1 MMLDAPAIWLR
12 DNCSCAECRHPGN
25 GQKLFNIGDLAEGI
39 SVEEVRED
47 DGKVHV
53 RFAPDGHAAVF
64 DGDWLRT
71 WRLSEGQAP
80 QDPRT
85 EDAKRLWDATDMGPL
100 PEADWAAYQNEPAV
114 KAAALDA
121 VVRLGFVVLRG
132 VETVERRVLD
142 VAESFG
148 FVRDTNYGELFDVRI
163 EANPVNLAFTGLPIT
178 PHTDNPYR
186 DPVPTLQILHCLRN
200 AAQGGDSG
208 FVDGF
213 GAAVVLRAENPEA
226 FDALSR
232 TEVTYKFA
240 SADAELSATRPM
252 IGLDPYGRVREIR
265 FNNRSMQPVRL
276 RPADFERFYD
286 AYRAFA
292 EVLNR
297 PDRQVVMRMQ
307 PGDCVIFDNTRLLHA
322 RTGFEGDPVE
332 GAGGERHLQG
342 CYADLDGLEST
353 LAVLRRAK

>member
-12 DNCSCAECRHPGN
+12 DNCSCEECRHPGN

-39 SVEEVRED
+39 RVDEVHED
-47 DGKVHV
+47 DGMVHV
-53 RFAPDGHAAVF
+53 RFAPDGHTAVF
-64 DGDWLRT
+64 DGDWLRS
-71 WRLSEGQAP
+71 WLPDASEAP
-80 QDPRT
+80 EDPRVD
-85 EDAKRLWDATDMGPL
+85 DAKQLWNATTIGQVSQ
-100 PEADWAAYQNEPAV
+100 ADWADYQRDPST

-121 VVRLGFVVLRG
+121 VLRTGLVVLRG
-132 VETVERRVLD
+132 VETTPRRVLD
-142 VAESFG
+142 VAASFG
-148 FVRDTNYGELFDVRI
+148 FVRDTNYGDLFDVRI

-186 DPVPTLQILHCLRN
+186 DPVPTLQLLHCLQN
-200 AAQGGDSG
+200 AARGGDSG

-213 GAAVVLRAENPEA
+213 HAAAVLRDEDQEA
-226 FDALSR
+226 FDVLSR
-232 TEVTYKFA
+232 TEVTYRFA

-276 RPADFERFYD
+276 RPADAERFYD

-297 PDRQVVMRMQ
+297 PDQQVIMRMQ

-322 RTGFEGDPVE
+322 RSAFEGCPAE

-353 LAVLRRAK
+353 LAVLRRAT

>member
-1 MMLDAPAIWLR
+1 MTIDAPAIWLR
-12 DNCSCAECRHPGN
+12 DNCSCADCRHPGN

-39 SVEEVRED
+39 RVDEVYED
-47 DGKVHV
+47 NGMVHV

-64 DGDWLRT
+64 DRDWLRS
-71 WRLSEGQAP
+71 WLPDASEAP
-80 QDPRT
+80 ADPRAD
-85 EDAKRLWDATDMGPL
+85 DAKRMWDATTVGAL
-100 PEADWAAYQNEPAV
+100 PEANWADYQRDPAT

-121 VVRLGFVVLRG
+121 VLRTGLVVLRG
-132 VETVERRVLD
+132 VETTPRRVLD
-142 VAESFG
+142 VAASFG

-163 EANPVNLAFTGLPIT
+163 EANPVNLAFTDLPIT

-186 DPVPTLQILHCLRN
+186 DPVPTLQILHCLSN
-200 AAQGGDSG
+200 ATQGGDSG

-213 GAAVVLRAENPEA
+213 GAAHVLRDENPDA
-226 FDALSR
+226 FDVLSR
-232 TEVTYKFA
+232 IEVTYTFS

-276 RPADFERFYD
+276 RPADAEVFYD

-292 EVLNR
+292 DVLNR
-297 PDRQVVMRMQ
+297 PQQQVVLRMQ

-322 RTGFEGDPVE
+322 RTGFEGP
-332 GAGGERHLQG
+332 AGERHLQG

-353 LAVLRRAK
+353 LAVLRRGA

>member
-12 DNCSCAECRHPGN
+12 DNCSCADCRHPGN
-25 GQKLFNIGDLAEGI
+25 GQKLFNIGDIAEGI
-39 SVEEVRED
+39 RVDDVRED

-64 DGDWLRT
+64 DGEWLRT
-71 WRLSEGQAP
+71 WSLAEGQAP
-80 QDPRT
+80 PDLRT
-85 EDAKRLWDATDMGPL
+85 EDAKRTWDATDVGPL
-100 PEADWAAYQNEPAV
+100 PDADWVAYQNDPAV

-132 VETVERRVLD
+132 VETTERRVLD
-142 VAESFG
+142 VAKSFG
-148 FVRDTNYGELFDVRI
+148 FIRDTNYGELFDVQI

-200 AAQGGDSG
+200 ATQGGDSG

-213 GAAVVLRAENPEA
+213 KAAALLREENPEA
-226 FDALSR
+226 FDVLSR
-232 TEVTYKFA
+232 IEVTFEFS

-276 RPADFERFYD
+276 RAADSERFYA

-292 EVLNR
+292 EVINR
-297 PDRQVVMRMQ
+297 PQLQIVFRMR
-307 PGDCVIFDNTRLLHA
+307 PGDCVIFDNIRLLHA
-322 RTGFEGDPVE
+322 RTGFEGE
-332 GAGGERHLQG
+332 AGERHLQG

-353 LAVLRRAK
+353 LAVLRRAR

>member
-12 DNCSCAECRHPGN
+12 DNCSCAECMHPGN
-25 GQKLFNIGDLAEGI
+25 GQKLFNIGDIAEG
-39 SVEEVRED
+39 VRVDEVHED
-47 DGKVHV
+47 NGKVHV

-64 DGDWLRT
+64 DGEWLRT
-71 WRLSEGQAP
+71 WSLAEGQAP
-80 QDPRT
+80 PDLRT
-85 EDAKRLWDATDMGPL
+85 EDAKRIWDATDVGPL
-100 PEADWAAYQNEPAV
+100 PDADWVTYQNDPAV

-132 VETVERRVLD
+132 VETTERRVLD

-148 FVRDTNYGELFDVRI
+148 FIRDTNYGELFDVRI

-200 AAQGGDSG
+200 ATQGGDSG

-213 GAAVVLRAENPEA
+213 KAAALLREENPEA
-226 FDALSR
+226 FDVLSR
-232 TEVTYKFA
+232 IEVTYKFS

-276 RPADFERFYD
+276 RAAESERFYA

-292 EVLNR
+292 DVINR
-297 PDRQVVMRMQ
+297 PQLQIAFRMR
-307 PGDCVIFDNTRLLHA
+307 PGDCVIFDNIRLLHA
-322 RTGFEGDPVE
+322 RTGFEGE
-332 GAGGERHLQG
+332 AGERHLQG

-353 LAVLRRAK
+353 LAVLRRGR

>member
-1 MMLDAPAIWLR
+1 MMMDAPAIWLR

-25 GQKLFNIGDLAEGI
+25 GQKLFNIGDLAEDI
-39 SVEEVRED
+39 SVDEVRED
-47 DGKVHV
+47 NGVVHV
-53 RFAPDGHAAVF
+53 RFGPDGHATVF
-64 DGDWLRT
+64 DGDWLRRWLPDT
-71 WRLSEGQAP
+71 SEAP
-80 QDPRT
+80 PDLRVD
-85 EDAKRLWDATDMGPL
+85 DAKRMWDADTLGSV
-100 PEADWAAYQNEPAV
+100 PEANWADYHRNPAV

-121 VVRLGFVVLRG
+121 VVRTGFVVLRG
-132 VETVERRVLD
+132 VETTQRRVLD
-142 VAESFG
+142 VAASFG

-163 EANPVNLAFTGLPIT
+163 EANPVNLAFTDLPIT

-186 DPVPTLQILHCLRN
+186 DPVPTLQILHCLSN
-200 AAQGGDSG
+200 ATQGGDSG

-213 GAAVVLRAENPEA
+213 GAAHVLRDENPVA
-226 FDALSR
+226 FDILSR
-232 TEVTYKFA
+232 TEVTFGFS

-276 RPADFERFYD
+276 RPAEAGPFYD

-292 EVLNR
+292 DVLNR
-297 PDRQVVMRMQ
+297 PQQQVVFRMQ

-322 RTGFEGDPVE
+322 RSGFEGP
-332 GAGGERHLQG
+332 AGERHLQG

-353 LAVLRRAK
+353 LAVSRRPG

>member
-1 MMLDAPAIWLR
+1 MLDAPAIWLR
-12 DNCSCAECRHPGN
+12 DNCSCADCRHPGN
-25 GQKLFNIGDLAEGI
+25 GQKLFNIGDIAEGI
-39 SVEEVRED
+39 RVDDVRED

-64 DGDWLRT
+64 DGEWLRT
-71 WRLSEGQAP
+71 WSLAEGQAP
-80 QDPRT
+80 PDLRT
-85 EDAKRLWDATDMGPL
+85 EDAKRMWDATDVGPL
-100 PEADWAAYQNEPAV
+100 PDADWVAYQNDPAV

-132 VETVERRVLD
+132 VETAERRVLD

-148 FVRDTNYGELFDVRI
+148 FIRDTNYGELFDVRI
-163 EANPVNLAFTGLPIT
+163 EPNPVNLAFTGLPIA

-200 AAQGGDSG
+200 ATQGGDSG

-213 GAAVVLRAENPEA
+213 KAAALLREKNPEA
-226 FDALSR
+226 FDVLSR
-232 TEVTYKFA
+232 IEVTFEFS

-276 RPADFERFYD
+276 RAADSERFYT

-292 EVLNR
+292 EVINR
-297 PDRQVVMRMQ
+297 PQLQIVFRMR
-307 PGDCVIFDNTRLLHA
+307 PGDCVIFDNIRLLHA
-322 RTGFEGDPVE
+322 RTGFEGE
-332 GAGGERHLQG
+332 AGERHLQG

-353 LAVLRRAK
+353 LAVLRRAR

>member
-12 DNCSCAECRHPGN
+12 DNCSCADCRHPGN
-25 GQKLFNIGDLAEGI
+25 GQKLFNIGDIAEGI
-39 SVEEVRED
+39 RVDDVRED

-64 DGDWLRT
+64 DGEWLRT
-71 WRLSEGQAP
+71 WSLAEGQAP
-80 QDPRT
+80 PDLRT
-85 EDAKRLWDATDMGPL
+85 EDAKRMWDATDVGPL
-100 PEADWAAYQNEPAV
+100 PDADWVAYQNDPAV

-132 VETVERRVLD
+132 VETAERRVLD

-148 FVRDTNYGELFDVRI
+148 FIRDTNYGELFDVRI
-163 EANPVNLAFTGLPIT
+163 EPNPVNLAFTGLPIA

-200 AAQGGDSG
+200 ATQGGDSG

-213 GAAVVLRAENPEA
+213 KAAALLREKNPEA
-226 FDALSR
+226 FDVLSR
-232 TEVTYKFA
+232 IEVTFEFS

-276 RPADFERFYD
+276 RAADSERFYT

-292 EVLNR
+292 EVINR
-297 PDRQVVMRMQ
+297 PQLQIVFRMR
-307 PGDCVIFDNTRLLHA
+307 PGDCVIFDNIRLLHA
-322 RTGFEGDPVE
+322 RTGFEGE
-332 GAGGERHLQG
+332 AGERHLQG

-353 LAVLRRAK
+353 LAVLRRAR

>member
-1 MMLDAPAIWLR
+1 MMLDASAIWLR

-39 SVEEVRED
+39 RVDEVRED
-47 DGKVHV
+47 DGVVHV

-64 DGDWLRT
+64 DGEWLRSWLPNT
-71 WRLSEGQAP
+71 AEAP
-80 QDPRT
+80 ADPRAD
-85 EDAKRLWDATDMGPL
+85 DAKELWNATTIGAV
-100 PEADWAAYQNEPAV
+100 PEADWVAYQRDPET

-121 VVRLGFVVLRG
+121 VLRTGFVVLHG
-132 VETVERRVLD
+132 VETTPRRVLD
-142 VAESFG
+142 VAASFG
-148 FVRDTNYGELFDVRI
+148 FVRNTNYGELFDVRI
-163 EANPVNLAFTGLPIT
+163 ETNPVNLAFTGLPIT

-186 DPVPTLQILHCLRN
+186 DPVPTVQLLHCLRN
-200 AAQGGDSG
+200 AAKGGDSG

-213 GAAVVLRAENPEA
+213 SAAAVLRDENPDA
-226 FDALSR
+226 FDVLSR
-232 TEVTYKFA
+232 TEVTYRFA

-252 IGLDPYGRVREIR
+252 IGLDTYGRVREVR
-265 FNNRSMQPVRL
+265 FNNRSMQPIRL
-276 RPADFERFYD
+276 RPADSERFYD

-297 PDRQVVMRMQ
+297 PGQQFVMRLQ

-322 RTGFEGDPVE
+322 RTRFEESPAE

-353 LAVLRRAK
+353 LAVLRRAQ

>member
-25 GQKLFNIGDLAEGI
+25 GQKLFNIGDIAEG
-39 SVEEVRED
+39 VRVDEVHED
-47 DGKVHV
+47 NGKVHV

-64 DGDWLRT
+64 DGEWLRT
-71 WRLSEGQAP
+71 WSLAEGQAP
-80 QDPRT
+80 PDLRT
-85 EDAKRLWDATDMGPL
+85 EDAKRIWDATDLGPL
-100 PEADWAAYQNEPAV
+100 PDADWVAYQNDPAV

-132 VETVERRVLD
+132 VETTERRVLD

-148 FVRDTNYGELFDVRI
+148 FIRDTNYGELFDVRI

-200 AAQGGDSG
+200 ATQGGDSG

-213 GAAVVLRAENPEA
+213 KAAALLREENPEA
-226 FDALSR
+226 FDVLSR
-232 TEVTYKFA
+232 IEVTYEFS

-276 RPADFERFYD
+276 RAAESEQFYA

-292 EVLNR
+292 EVINR
-297 PDRQVVMRMQ
+297 PQLQIVFRMR
-307 PGDCVIFDNTRLLHA
+307 PGDCVIFDNIRLLHA
-322 RTGFEGDPVE
+322 RTGFEGE
-332 GAGGERHLQG
+332 AGERHLQG

-353 LAVLRRAK
+353 LAVLRRDR

>member
-12 DNCSCAECRHPGN
+12 DNCSCADCRHPGN
-25 GQKLFNIGDLAEGI
+25 GQKLFNIGDIAEGI
-39 SVEEVRED
+39 RVDEVRED
-47 DGKVHV
+47 NGKVHV

-64 DGDWLRT
+64 DGEWLRT
-71 WRLSEGQAP
+71 WSLAEGQAP
-80 QDPRT
+80 PDLRT
-85 EDAKRLWDATDMGPL
+85 EDAKRTWDATDVGPL
-100 PEADWAAYQNEPAV
+100 PNADWVAYQNDPAV

-132 VETVERRVLD
+132 VETTERRVLD

-148 FVRDTNYGELFDVRI
+148 FIRDTNYGELFDVRI

-200 AAQGGDSG
+200 ATQGGDSG

-213 GAAVVLRAENPEA
+213 KAAALLREENPEA
-226 FDALSR
+226 FDVLSR
-232 TEVTYKFA
+232 IEVTFEFS

-276 RPADFERFYD
+276 RAADSERFYT

-292 EVLNR
+292 EVINR
-297 PDRQVVMRMQ
+297 PQLQIVFRMR
-307 PGDCVIFDNTRLLHA
+307 PGDCVIFDNIRLLHA
-322 RTGFEGDPVE
+322 RTGFEGE
-332 GAGGERHLQG
+332 AGERHLQG

-353 LAVLRRAK
+353 LAVLRRAR

>member
-25 GQKLFNIGDLAEGI
+25 GQKLFNIGDIAEG
-39 SVEEVRED
+39 VRVDEVHED
-47 DGKVHV
+47 NGKVHV

-64 DGDWLRT
+64 DGEWLRT
-71 WRLSEGQAP
+71 WSLAEGQAP
-80 QDPRT
+80 PDLRT
-85 EDAKRLWDATDMGPL
+85 EDAKRIWDATDLGPL
-100 PEADWAAYQNEPAV
+100 PDADWVAYQNDPAV

-132 VETVERRVLD
+132 VETTERRVLD

-148 FVRDTNYGELFDVRI
+148 FIRDTNYGELFDVRI

-200 AAQGGDSG
+200 ATQGGDSG

-213 GAAVVLRAENPEA
+213 KAAALLREENPEA
-226 FDALSR
+226 FDVLSR
-232 TEVTYKFA
+232 IEVTYEFS

-276 RPADFERFYD
+276 RAAESEQFYA

-292 EVLNR
+292 EVINR
-297 PDRQVVMRMQ
+297 PQLQVVFRMR
-307 PGDCVIFDNTRLLHA
+307 PGDCVIFDNIRLLHA
-322 RTGFEGDPVE
+322 RTGFEGE
-332 GAGGERHLQG
+332 AGERHLQG

-353 LAVLRRAK
+353 LAVLRRDR

>member
-25 GQKLFNIGDLAEGI
+25 GQKLFNIGDIAEG
-39 SVEEVRED
+39 VRVDEVHED
-47 DGKVHV
+47 NGKVHV

-64 DGDWLRT
+64 DGEWLRT
-71 WRLSEGQAP
+71 WSLAEGQAP
-80 QDPRT
+80 PDLRA
-85 EDAKRLWDATDMGPL
+85 EDAKRMWDASDVGPL
-100 PEADWAAYQNEPAV
+100 PDADWVAYQNDPAV

-132 VETVERRVLD
+132 VEATERRVLD

-148 FVRDTNYGELFDVRI
+148 FIRDTNYGELFDVRI

-200 AAQGGDSG
+200 ATQGGDSG

-213 GAAVVLRAENPEA
+213 KAAALLREENPEA
-226 FDALSR
+226 FDVLSR
-232 TEVTYKFA
+232 IEVTYKFS

-276 RPADFERFYD
+276 RAAESEQFYA

-292 EVLNR
+292 EVINR
-297 PDRQVVMRMQ
+297 PQLQVVFRMR
-307 PGDCVIFDNTRLLHA
+307 PGDCVIFDNIRLLHA
-322 RTGFEGDPVE
+322 RTGFEGE
-332 GAGGERHLQG
+332 AGERHLQG

-353 LAVLRRAK
+353 LAVLRRAR

>member
-39 SVEEVRED
+39 RVDEVREHN
-47 DGKVHV
+47 GMVHV
-53 RFAPDGHAAVF
+53 RFAPDGHASVF
-64 DGDWLRT
+64 DGDWLRSWLT
-71 WRLSEGQAP
+71 DASEAP
-80 QDPRT
+80 ADPRAD
-85 EDAKRLWDATDMGPL
+85 DAKQIWDATTLGPV
-100 PEADWAAYQNEPAV
+100 PEANWADYQRDPAV

-121 VVRLGFVVLRG
+121 VVRTGLVVLRG
-132 VETVERRVLD
+132 VETTPRRVLD
-142 VAESFG
+142 VAATFG

-163 EANPVNLAFTGLPIT
+163 EANPVNLAFTDLPIT

-186 DPVPTLQILHCLRN
+186 DPVPTLQLLHCLRN

-213 GAAVVLRAENPEA
+213 SAAAVLRDENPAA
-226 FDALSR
+226 FDVLSR
-232 TEVTYKFA
+232 TEVTYRF
-240 SADAELSATRPM
+240 SSPDAELSATRPM

-276 RPADFERFYD
+276 RPSDSERFYD

-297 PDRQVVMRMQ
+297 PGRQVVMRMQ

-322 RTGFEGDPVE
+322 RTGFEGP
-332 GAGGERHLQG
+332 AGERHLQG
-342 CYADLDGLEST
+342 CYADMDGLEST
-353 LAVLRRAK
+353 LAVLRRVP